1 MPNMSN
7 YSLPLVC
14 INGRIHSYSDSGY
27 AANDQP
33 YDGVSPLDRGLAYGD
48 GLFETMLLV
57 DGLAPLLSYHH
68 KRLLKG
74 LAHLNITLNSERLV
88 KDVNKLLDIAKSLDE
103 KHLILKLTVT
113 RGLGGHGYQVDPDAS
128 PTLILQLFAGSVD
141 LTKHNG
147 VSVHICNETLSPVSW
162 AGLKTLNQL
171 PYVLAAQER
180 LNTNFDEGLLLANND
195 ELIEATARNVF
206 IVKGD
211 KILTPRLNESG
222 VAGAQRQ
229 FIIESVAGQ
238 LGLDIVEAII
248 KLDDCLTADEVFL
261 TNSLTGIWPV
271 THCHYKERDY
281 KWDVGAV
288 TRSLQSMCH
297 NVFFDR

>member
-1 MPNMSN
+1 MST
-7 YSLPLVC
+7 YSLPLTC
-14 INGRIHSYSDSGY
+14 INGHIQDFGD
-27 AANDQP
+27 NGKPQ
-33 YDGVSPLDRGLAYGD
+33 DGLPALVSPQDRGLAYGD

-57 DGLAPLLSYHH
+57 DGLVPLLSYHH

-74 LAHLNITLNSERLV
+74 LLHLNICLNSERLV
-88 KDVNKLLDIAKSLDE
+88 EDVNKLFDIAKSLDE
-103 KHLILKLTVT
+103 KQLILKLIVT
-113 RGLGGHGYQVDPDAS
+113 RGVGGRGYQPDIDANA
-128 PTLILQLFAGSVD
+128 TLILQLSASSVD

-180 LNTNFDEGLLLANND
+180 LKTNFDEGLLLASNG

-211 KILTPRLNESG
+211 KILTPQLDESG

-229 FIIESVAGQ
+229 YIIESLAGQ
-238 LGLDIVEAII
+238 LGLDIVETKIS
-248 KLDDCLTADEVFL
+248 LEDCFIADEFFL
-261 TNSLTGIWPV
+261 TNSITGIWPV
-271 THCHYKERDY
+271 THCHSKGHDY
-281 KWDVGAV
+281 TWGVGAV

-297 NVFFDR
+297 NVFFDE